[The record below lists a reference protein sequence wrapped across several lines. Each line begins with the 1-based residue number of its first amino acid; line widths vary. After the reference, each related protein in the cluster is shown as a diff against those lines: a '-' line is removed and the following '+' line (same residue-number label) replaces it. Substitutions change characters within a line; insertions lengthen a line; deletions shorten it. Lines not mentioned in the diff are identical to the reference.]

1 MLFPDSVLLI
11 FCKAPIPGQVKTRLQ
26 PALSAEQAVQA
37 HRRLTTMTLNRAFR
51 QPLCPVELHCAPDTF
66 HDFFQDCARHYPL
79 TLKTQRGADLGER
92 MQHAFADAL
101 SRYRHVLLMGCDCPS
116 LSCDDLQQ
124 ALMKLQTGHDA
135 VIAPADDGGY
145 VLLGLNQAQ
154 PELFSD
160 MTWGHDQ
167 VMAATRRRAEAIG
180 LSLYELESQWDVDNY
195 QDWQRYV
202 EVPRMI

>member
-1 MLFPDSVLLI
+1 MKAT
-11 FCKAPIPGQVKTRLQ
+11 FCQTDR
-26 PALSAEQAVQA
+26 S
-37 HRRLTTMTLNRAFR
+37 
-51 QPLCPVELHCAPDTF
+51 
-66 HDFFQDCARHYPL
+66 L
-79 TLKTQRGADLGER
+79 TLKTQRGADLGEH
-92 MQHAFADAL
+92 MQHAFSDAL
-101 SRYRHVLLMGCDCPS
+101 SRYRHAVLMGCDCPS
-116 LSCDDLQQ
+116 LSVDDLQQ

-167 VMAATRRRAEAIG
+167 VMDATRRRAEAIG

-195 QDWQRYV
+195 QDWQRYLALANG
-202 EVPRMI
+202 